1 MGGDRWRG
9 HGKAWPE
16 NHRPCVSCGNMK
28 NFSEFHAHKEC
39 KFGVNTVCKACRIL
53 ISKQE
58 WRDTMPEK
66 KVWNRAKQRAKS
78 RGIPFN
84 IEMSDITIPEVC
96 PVLGILLVVGDTE
109 AAPSIDRVIPALGYV
124 KGNVN
129 IISNRANRI
138 KSDATKE
145 ELERVLDYIN
155 CEIVDI

>member
-1 MGGDRWRG
+1 
-9 HGKAWPE
+9 
-16 NHRPCVSCGNMK
+16 
-28 NFSEFHAHKEC
+28 
-39 KFGVNTVCKACRIL
+39 
-53 ISKQE
+53 
-58 WRDTMPEK
+58 MPEK